1 MYIYNKNL
9 LLREEV
15 IKRKLP
21 ENINQNDYKIFKKD
35 LKIKINRVYYY
46 RIYNFFF
53 SVIIIF
59 IQNLK
64 KYY

>member
-1 MYIYNKNL
+1 MYIYNRNL

-46 RIYNFFF
+46 KIYNFFF
-53 SVIIIF
+53 F
-59 IQNLK
+59 H
-64 KYY
+64 